1 MSLKEPTKFEFQYVL
16 QVRGVT
22 NHVKNK
28 IQSSQCQ
35 VPARNPILSQYNLL
49 NTTFLRY
56 TFVQTFLN

>member
-22 NHVKNK
+22 NYVKYQV
-28 IQSSQCQ
+28 QSSQCQ
-35 VPARNPILSQYNLL
+35 VPARNPILSQYNSL

-56 TFVQTFLN
+56 TFL